1 MKKVIITGITGLFL
15 LSLIAA
21 PALELNA
28 QEKKSDPKALGILEK
43 MVNAMGGMKALEAVK
58 DTSATGSMELITMGM
73 EGSVTVY
80 TKRPNM
86 LRMDIEV
93 MGMTITQAFDGTT
106 AWQVNP
112 QTGGVEEMDEQQTE
126 QFSREALGDGV
137 FLHPDKHGIIFTYKG
152 AEKIEDVEHHVLV
165 MTYPD
170 GFDTTLYID
179 GKTFLIY
186 KTQAVA
192 PNMMTGM
199 DSDVETLF
207 ADYKE
212 LQGTMISY
220 SFTQFID
227 GEEFMIF
234 TMEEIKYNSNLEDSL
249 FKKD

>member
-1 MKKVIITGITGLFL
+1 MKKVISTGITGLFL

-21 PALELNA
+21 PALELYA
-28 QEKKSDPKALGILEK
+28 QEKKSDPKAMEMLEK
-43 MVNAMGGMKALEAVK
+43 MVNAMGGRKALEAVK
-58 DTSATGSMELITMGM
+58 DTTASGSMELIQMGM

-93 MGMTITQAFDGTT
+93 MGMTITQAYDGTI
-106 AWQVNP
+106 AWGVNP
-112 QTGGVEEMDEQQTE
+112 QTGSVEEMPEEQTA
-126 QFSREALGDGV
+126 QFTREALGDEV
-137 FLHPDKHGIIFTYKG
+137 FLHPEKHGVVFTYKG

-165 MTYPD
+165 MSYPD
-170 GFDTTLYID
+170 GFESTLYLD

-192 PNMMTGM
+192 PNTMTGA
-199 DSDVETLF
+199 DSDVETVF

-220 SFTQFID
+220 SFTQYMD

-234 TMEEIKYNSNLEDSL
+234 TMEEIKYNENLEDSL